1 MSPFKSIR
9 ATAKDSTF
17 LGNLVGERF
26 PNNKLIPNIKSP
38 ILFIHGTADRVIN
51 HSHSRGLFESAT
63 GASFKMLKLCPG
75 MGHNNYNMQ
84 HDIVGNIEEFLVAI
98 EFVRYKHDQLID
110 PGTFLNFKKIP

>member
-9 ATAKDSTF
+9 ATATDSTVF
-17 LGNLVGERF
+17 GNFVGERF
-26 PNNKLIPNIKSP
+26 PNKKLIPTIKTP
-38 ILFIHGTADRVIN
+38 ILFIHGTADRVIS
-51 HSHSRGLFESAT
+51 HSHSRCLFESAT
-63 GASFKMLKLCPG
+63 AASFKMLKLCPG

-84 HDIVGNIEEFLVAI
+84 QDIVGNIEEFLVAI